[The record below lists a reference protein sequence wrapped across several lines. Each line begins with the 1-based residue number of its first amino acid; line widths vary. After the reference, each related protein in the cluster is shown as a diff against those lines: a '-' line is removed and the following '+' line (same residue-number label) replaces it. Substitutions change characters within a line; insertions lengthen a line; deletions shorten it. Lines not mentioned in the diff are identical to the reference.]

1 MPCILGDTVY
11 VLRDGT
17 EGEGQA
23 KATYKT
29 VKEPK
34 YADKDIYRIERLWKD
49 EK

>member
-1 MPCILGDTVY
+1 MCCISGDTVY

-17 EGEGQA
+17 EGDSQV

-34 YADKDIYRIERLWKD
+34 YADMDIYRIERLWKD